1 MERKEQHEA
10 QRADSYMR
18 SLREQKKWEQIAAE
32 CARAW
37 EERKPSAVD
46 YAIMRMDA
54 GFGFRLADKWAKTP
68 EEYRE
73 LQRHCGWPPI
83 PFKYDENP
91 QPPGANWKRIGA
103 VGSGGGMKYV
113 LFISKV
119 EGHNREK
126 RERFFLS
133 IRQLFESYHNTP
145 RWNGARAHE
154 LVFFPKLIPDDCT
167 CRWCRLARENQLG
180 SR

>member
-1 MERKEQHEA
+1 MQ
-10 QRADSYMR
+10 
-18 SLREQKKWEQIAAE
+18 REQEQGEGRLACSQRELEKWEQIAAE
-32 CARAW
+32 CAQAW
-37 EERKPSAVD
+37 KERKPGVVD
-46 YAIMRMDA
+46 YAIMRMDV

-83 PFKYDENP
+83 PFKYDEAS
-91 QPPGANWKRIGA
+91 QPPGANWKRMGS
-103 VGSGGGMKYV
+103 VGSSGGMKYV

-133 IRQLFESYHNTP
+133 IRQLFETYQNTP

-154 LVFFPKLIPDDCT
+154 LLLFPKLIPEDCT
-167 CRWCRLARENQLG
+167 CRWCRQARENQPG
-180 SR
+180 SK

>member
-1 MERKEQHEA
+1 MQ
-10 QRADSYMR
+10 
-18 SLREQKKWEQIAAE
+18 REQEQGEGRLVRSQRELEKWEQIAAE
-32 CARAW
+32 CAQAW
-37 EERKPSAVD
+37 EERKPGVVD
-46 YAIMRMDA
+46 YAIMRMDV

-73 LQRHCGWPPI
+73 LRRHCSWPPI
-83 PFKYDENP
+83 PFKYDEAS
-91 QPPGANWKRIGA
+91 QPPGVNWKR
-103 VGSGGGMKYV
+103 VGTVGCCGDMKYV

-126 RERFFLS
+126 RERFFFS
-133 IRQLFESYHNTP
+133 IRQLFEIYQNKP

-154 LVFFPKLIPDDCT
+154 LLLFPKIIPEDCT